1 MKKGLFLSILITS
14 LIFFVSFICFAA
26 SDSNKGSG
34 NSNKQLYESSTR
46 GEERVEQRHQVKEE
60 KEYGREVEKSVD
72 DDDDDSEVKEKKK
85 GKETKNTDDY
95 DSDDEDNKKDDD
107 SDDEEGG
114 SSDDESHKEKK
125 SRR

>member
-14 LIFFVSFICFAA
+14 LIFFVSSICFAA
-26 SDSNKGSG
+26 SDRNKGSG
-34 NSNKQLYESSTR
+34 NSNKQSYESSTR
-46 GEERVEQRHQVKEE
+46 GGERVEQRHQVKEE
-60 KEYGREVEKSVD
+60 KEYGREGEKSAD

-85 GKETKNTDDY
+85 GKETKNTDD
-95 DSDDEDNKKDDD
+95 

-125 SRR
+125 SRK